1 MAWKRFRKIEFD
13 HEPEHKYPY
22 VCVAWREVGGMNC
35 GDRFTEEVGQ
45 LIIEACRED
54 GIEVVVN
61 EVANATPQE

>member
-1 MAWKRFRKIEFD
+1 MAWKRFRKIDFD